1 MAKGSWGGFSCSR
14 DRNGHVNW
22 CAKGNW
28 EKGPCHREMGKQ
40 TVEGR
45 GRGAPG
51 GKVESTGVQGKWQ
64 LKWPN
69 SNFAIIESKSVDVLS
84 NRRQL
89 KKKGTHENIGSIRL
103 AF

>member
-1 MAKGSWGGFSCSR
+1 
-14 DRNGHVNW
+14 VV
-22 CAKGNW
+22 
-28 EKGPCHREMGKQ
+28 GKQ

-89 KKKGTHENIGSIRL
+89 KKRGPTKILGQ
-103 AF
+103 

>member
-1 MAKGSWGGFSCSR
+1 
-14 DRNGHVNW
+14 
-22 CAKGNW
+22 
-28 EKGPCHREMGKQ
+28 
-40 TVEGR
+40 
-45 GRGAPG
+45 
-51 GKVESTGVQGKWQ
+51 VESTGVQGKWQ